1 MTTIERFCT
10 EYDQFNAISEARSG
24 ERRRLLTEFEGFAGV
39 SLDQTTDEHLRDFLA
54 KLVNDGLHPNTVR
67 KKRGLILPFYGWAF
81 DRRIVSAE
89 TLMRVQRVK
98 NPRGA
103 SERSTPRPYDR
114 KEIQRFWLDLDASWP
129 VASDLMKRRWVKGT
143 SKYRRVSTHF
153 MHAQINAVAHLALHA
168 GMRQSEIFFADLN
181 DIHYDNAYV
190 VVRHAA
196 RKNSAGVAEP
206 REVPMTVG
214 LSRALQGWLD
224 LRTMLLLSGPKALR
238 HERPWLSLAA
248 NQPKNTWLNPMS
260 HDRFEVLLSTVGSGY
275 ELHRLRHTCATE
287 WLRKGLELE
296 LVMTLLGHSRIQQTL
311 AYAKLVRTDLE
322 RGMGR
327 VAADFETAVGR
338 AA

>member
-10 EYDQFNAISEARSG
+10 EYHSFHNISEGRAI
-24 ERRRLLTEFEGFAGV
+24 ERRRVMLAFESFSGVPMEQTED
-39 SLDQTTDEHLRDFLA
+39 SHLRAYLG

-67 KKRGLILPFYGWAF
+67 KKRGMLLPFYGWAF
-81 DRRIVSAE
+81 DNRLISADV
-89 TLMRVQRVK
+89 LMRIQRVD

-103 SERSTPRPYDR
+103 SAQTRPKPYER
-114 KEIQRFWLDLDASWP
+114 KEIQRFWADLDASWP
-129 VASDLMKRRWVKGT
+129 TSPPRMMRRWRKGT
-143 SKYRRVSTHF
+143 SKYSRVSSTF

-168 GMRQSEIFFADLN
+168 GMRRNEIFLADLN

-196 RKNSAGVAEP
+196 RKNTQGSVRP

-214 LSRALQGWLD
+214 LSTALQGWLD
-224 LRTMLLLSGPKALR
+224 LRTELLGTVRKGKR
-238 HERPWLSLAA
+238 HDSPWLSLAA
-248 NQPKNTWLNPMS
+248 NQAQNVWLHPMS
-260 HDRFEVLLSTVGSGY
+260 HERFEGLLGTVGKGY

-287 WLRKGLELE
+287 WLRGGLPIEQVKE
-296 LVMTLLGHSRIQQTL
+296 LLGHSRLQQTL
-311 AYAKLVRTDLE
+311 TYAEILKTDLE